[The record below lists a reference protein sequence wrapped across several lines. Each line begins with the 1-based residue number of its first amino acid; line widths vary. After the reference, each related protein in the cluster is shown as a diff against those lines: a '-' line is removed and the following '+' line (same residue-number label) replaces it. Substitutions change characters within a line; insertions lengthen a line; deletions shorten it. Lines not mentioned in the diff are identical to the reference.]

1 MTHALNRDLMAVWLL
16 VTALAGSHTHFLHAG
31 MADVLVVMIV
41 MFAGTGFMPG
51 PAAPIQG
58 TRASAR
64 LAAAGPNPF
73 SAAGT
78 QPHMHACNSIA

>member
-1 MTHALNRDLMAVWLL
+1 MWPSGCVAVSHCTGWLTHP
-16 VTALAGSHTHFLHAG
+16 FLHAG
-31 MADVLVVMIV
+31 MTDVLVVMVV

-73 SAAGT
+73 SAAGKH
-78 QPHMHACNSIA
+78 PHMYACNGTA